1 MKELV
6 EQGLFIPYVEKSQA
20 GLEITAG
27 DGEQLYRPIFP
38 ARVYE
43 QFESIPS
50 VVTDSLLFI
59 ENRDLL
65 DLAHPKKNPAVDW
78 TRLGRRCWINRYNFF
93 KQSTTF
99 PAEVR

>member
-20 GLEITAG
+20 GLEGSLPPAMGSNCI
-27 DGEQLYRPIFP
+27 EPIFP

-65 DLAHPKKNPAVDW
+65 ILAHAKR
-78 TRLGRRCWINRYNFF
+78 TRL
-93 KQSTTF
+93 
-99 PAEVR
+99 